1 MFGQIVVLNH
11 PGHVQSFDIDRLVLA
26 DDPGR
31 EFLKRVPSSIADSGV
46 QSGYFESGLSAIIA
60 PLDLAR
66 HTTLK
71 FLQALFAPDEWARI
85 FQFFAV
91 AGRGERLN
99 AYVYASFCFC
109 LFERLNF
116 GFNEDADKMA
126 STRIPADRQIDDFRI
141 LGERPTPG
149 DIERFGLPGESDAA
163 VSICEGI
170 SGIADRLTRSSG
182 FEFRILSPFLE
193 EVPESRIQIQQRLLK
208 NNRTDFGKKGFLR
221 LLFPFSEFGCS
232 LAIANGFVLLLPGLD
247 AKFQSLIVNKAS
259 AAEGSGQLSS
269 LLIRREEPVF
279 EGLLS
284 YHGNILHH
292 TSGLCTRY

>member
-1 MFGQIVVLNH
+1 MATRRTQLRRRKVPVQWKVGSPVPFRLVFQFTEYFAERRVRNMFGQIVVLNH

-26 DDPGR
+26 DDLGR

-182 FEFRILSPFLE
+182 FEFPILSL
-193 EVPESRIQIQQRLLK
+193 S
-208 NNRTDFGKKGFLR
+208 
-221 LLFPFSEFGCS
+221 CS
-232 LAIANGFVLLLPGLD
+232 LVAKNISPLWGDATKSVSARNIQGL
-247 AKFQSLIVNKAS
+247 ACRRLHMKTS
-259 AAEGSGQLSS
+259 A
-269 LLIRREEPVF
+269 R
-279 EGLLS
+279 
-284 YHGNILHH
+284 
-292 TSGLCTRY
+292 